1 MLLVCYYICVCIQ
14 RGDRQLVPNVPI
26 DIHSYLKV
34 KVKARDKEDL
44 MQHIVFS
51 NIIIHVSL
59 STVELVQ
66 RCPILSQGERTW
78 SMPHLFRQ
86 HCRLPILESKS
97 KSKLQWDEQACLH
110 LLPLYLFPPIQASVP
125 GACYH
130 SSHFVSKLYYW
141 VILLFSSWSKV
152 IVESTMLENDL
163 NKKKN
168 QRFDSFD
175 LKSL

>member
-34 KVKARDKEDL
+34 KVRARDKQEL

-78 SMPHLFRQ
+78 SMPHLFR
-86 HCRLPILESKS
+86 
-97 KSKLQWDEQACLH
+97 

-152 IVESTMLENDL
+152 IVESTMLENNL
-163 NKKKN
+163 NKKRIK
-168 QRFDSFD
+168 D
-175 LKSL
+175 LTVLIWNLCKRGLIRITGR